1 MGKRC
6 FKYFK
11 TSFHENENL
20 ICMYISYWGNLN
32 LHIDVHEIIFS
43 SPSSFGK
50 YYCSS
55 CIFMLRFNLS
65 HSLPPIAYT
74 LVFPSM
80 VHFFSGFR
88 LRTAFVV
95 YPILKCSWPFTPDL
109 SSHFLVIFL
118 PLTLADAHFIFI
130 LYLLH
135 FCIPLLEY
143 ILLYLFS
150 YHCSVYHFC

>member
-1 MGKRC
+1 M
-6 FKYFK
+6 
-11 TSFHENENL
+11 
-20 ICMYISYWGNLN
+20 
-32 LHIDVHEIIFS
+32 HEIIFS

-65 HSLPPIAYT
+65 HSLSPQSLT
-74 LVFPSM
+74 LSCFLRWYIL
-80 VHFFSGFR
+80 FSGFR

-143 ILLYLFS
+143 ILIHLFS
-150 YHCSVYHFC
+150 YIWSVYDFLLIVKVVIQLNKLIKWWW